1 MGTQQSSMTTA
12 RQHEFAA
19 WPLQNKVYSTCM
31 SLPFSPKHLCTCS
44 SIYMCAHTPSSC
56 GCSHFLTHR
65 LISIRTQTPCTHD
78 LLVLRACTARTL
90 FIHSVFSRSWSL
102 SRSVPLSLSRRVC
115 LPASQSFVSA
125 RSLSLSLSFACWL
138 ARQNLYQP
146 IALKPKRS
154 NLKTYAALQPYAFLA
169 LVSAVHAKTF
179 MGLPFQSRVHPL
191 A

>member
-78 LLVLRACTARTL
+78 LLVLWACTARTL

-102 SRSVPLSLSRRVC
+102 SRSVPLSLSLAASVS
-115 LPASQSFVSA
+115 LPPSLLSPLA
-125 RSLSLSLSFACWL
+125 RSLSLSLSLFRLL
-138 ARQNLYQP
+138 ARSPKP
-146 IALKPKRS
+146 ISAYSPK
-154 NLKTYAALQPYAFLA
+154 A
-169 LVSAVHAKTF
+169 
-179 MGLPFQSRVHPL
+179 
-191 A
+191 

>member
-1 MGTQQSSMTTA
+1 MAIAEQGLQHLHVSSFLTQASLHMLFDLHVRSHSFIMRMLSLFNSPFDFYSNSDSMHT
-12 RQHEFAA
+12 R
-19 WPLQNKVYSTCM
+19 PLGPTGMYSTHPVYSFCVLSLLV
-31 SLPFSPKHLCTCS
+31 SLPLC
-44 SIYMCAHTPSSC
+44 PS
-56 GCSHFLTHR
+56 
-65 LISIRTQTPCTHD
+65 
-78 LLVLRACTARTL
+78 
-90 FIHSVFSRSWSL
+90 
-102 SRSVPLSLSRRVC
+102 LSLSPRLSPC
-115 LPASQSFVSA
+115 LPVFCL
-125 RSLSLSLSFACWL
+125 RSLALSLSLSFACWL